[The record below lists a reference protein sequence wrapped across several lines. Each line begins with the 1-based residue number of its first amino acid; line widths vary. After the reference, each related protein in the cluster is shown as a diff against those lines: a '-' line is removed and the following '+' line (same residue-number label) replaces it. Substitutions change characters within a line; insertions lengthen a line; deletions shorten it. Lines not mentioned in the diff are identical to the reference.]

1 MTVMHRNMVGLAPRL
16 AALTLAIAVAACA
29 GGGAKPVAQLP
40 APPRVATAEGEIDAI
55 IGLLDAGDTKNAGRR
70 IAAALKRDP
79 MNASIQVLRDSIVA
93 DPKQLLGPVSHPY
106 TTKPGDTMN
115 GLAERFLGTRLKGY
129 QLSRYNGIVV
139 PATLA
144 AGQTLRIPGEPPRVE
159 PVRRSEP
166 RAAAPATAAPKPKPA
181 AAKPVMAT
189 KPAANP
195 VAARQARAA
204 GLAALNQGDVA
215 RATNL
220 LRRAAQLDPA
230 NPIIARDLG
239 RAQRIAATVKAR
251 R

>member
-1 MTVMHRNMVGLAPRL
+1 MNSMHRSPLVLAPRL
-16 AALTLAIAVAACA
+16 AALTLAIAVAACS
-29 GGGAKPVAQLP
+29 GGGAKPAAQLP
-40 APPRVATAEGEIDAI
+40 APPHAATADSDIDAI
-55 IGLLDAGDTKNAGRR
+55 IALLDAGDTKNAQRR
-70 IAAALKRDP
+70 IASALKRDP
-79 MNASIQVLRDSIVA
+79 MNASVQVLRDSIVR

-106 TTKPGDTMN
+106 VTKTGDTMN

-129 QLSRYNGIVV
+129 QLSRYNGIAV

-159 PVRRSEP
+159 PVRRTEP
-166 RAAAPATAAPKPKPA
+166 RVPAPVVATPKPKPA
-181 AAKPVMAT
+181 AAKPVVA

-204 GLAALNQGDVA
+204 GLAALNQGDVV

-220 LRRAAQLDPA
+220 LRRASLLDPA
-230 NPIIARDLG
+230 NPTIARDLG